1 MAPSNNAAFLSAP
14 RATPMTVASVP
25 YPTLGKGEVIVKVAA
40 VAVNPMDWMIQ
51 ALGENLF
58 SWLQYPLTMGTDV
71 AGTVVE
77 VGEGVTNVKAGDRVL
92 GLNAGFDSRS
102 GAFQNYCALMA
113 NIVCPI
119 PHDLSFADASVLP
132 LGLGTA
138 ASGLFQKD
146 YLALDYPQAGET
158 KPNGKTLLVWAGA
171 SSVGSNAI
179 QLAVAA
185 GYEVFATASPKN
197 FDYCKKL
204 GASRV
209 FDYNSKTITQELL
222 DAFKG
227 KTCAGA
233 YAIQPASADIV
244 FDVVSKSE
252 GVKFVATAFQVPEKT
267 PGGIEAKMVW
277 GGSLKDNE
285 VASIIFDN
293 FLPAALAN
301 KRYQCAPPA
310 SVVGQGLEKVQEAL
324 DKLKQGGVSAQKLV
338 VTL

>member
-1 MAPSNNAAFLSAP
+1 MAPVNNAAFLSAA
-14 RATPMTVASVP
+14 RATPLTVAEVP
-25 YPTLGKGEVIVKVAA
+25 YPTVSKGEIIVKVAA
-40 VAVNPMDWMIQ
+40 AAINPMDWMIQ

-58 SWLQYPLTMGTDV
+58 SWLQYPLTNGSDV
-71 AGTVVE
+71 AGTVEE
-77 VGEGVTNVKAGDRVL
+77 VGEGVVNVKPGDRVV
-92 GLNAGFDSRS
+92 GLNAGFESRS
-102 GAFQNYCALMA
+102 GAFQNYCVLEAKL
-113 NIVCPI
+113 VSPI
-119 PHDLSFADASVLP
+119 PDDLSFVDASVLP

-146 YLALDYPQAGET
+146 YLALDYPEAGET
-158 KPNGKTLLVWAGA
+158 KSNGKTLLVWAGA

-185 GYEVFATASPKN
+185 GYEVFTTASPKN

-209 FDYNSKTITQELL
+209 FDYNSETITQDLL

-233 YAIQPASADIV
+233 YAIQPASADTV
-244 FDVVSKSE
+244 FEVVAKSN
-252 GVKFVATAFQVPEKT
+252 GAKFIAAAYPIPETK
-267 PGGIEAKMVW
+267 PEGIEAKMVW

-285 VASIIFDN
+285 VAGIIFDK

-301 KRYQCAPPA
+301 KKYQCAPAA
-310 SVVGQGLEKVQEAL
+310 SVVGNGLDKVQVAWDRL
-324 DKLKQGGVSAQKLV
+324 SQGDISAQKLV